1 MTELTML
8 YPSIVTAPSASTIP
22 VNVSS
27 SSSSSSVSSLSA
39 AAIATAHHKL
49 HNHHHHQQRDD
60 DLLDEDDDLG
70 SLFERCDFF
79 LEDIENWPVCDR
91 KNIGSS
97 HAVGLGSVKM
107 SMESH
112 VKRPMNAFM
121 VWSRGQRRKMAQ
133 DNPKMHNSE
142 ISKRLGAEW
151 KQLCDAEKR
160 PFIDEAKRLRALH
173 MKEHPDYKY
182 RPRRKPKSVTKTKEK
197 YRFTLPFAAFPTA
210 NLLGQQTVSRAT
222 PFYPSMHPLDVAAKI
237 AADSAALSK
246 ATEFPYY
253 PPFFHPTAPA
263 NTTAGLMPTYNP
275 YDLQR
280 NVLAA
285 YAMKTNA
292 MAHAAAAAVAVQ
304 SPATN
309 SNSNSSGNNT
319 TCCATA
325 LTQAASA
332 V

>member
-1 MTELTML
+1 MTELTMF
-8 YPSIVTAPSASTIP
+8 YPAIVTAPSASTAS
-22 VNVSS
+22 VNMSAGGIVHKLHPHHHQDEDLLDDDEDLG
-27 SSSSSSVSSLSA
+27 SVSSDGGRSSA
-39 AAIATAHHKL
+39 TSRARSVGAGKL
-49 HNHHHHQQRDD
+49 
-60 DLLDEDDDLG
+60 
-70 SLFERCDFF
+70 C
-79 LEDIENWPVCDR
+79 V
-91 KNIGSS
+91 
-97 HAVGLGSVKM
+97 
-107 SMESH
+107 ESH

-182 RPRRKPKSVTKTKEK
+182 RPRRKPKSATKTKER
-197 YRFTLPFAAFPTA
+197 YQFTLPFTAFPTT
-210 NLLGQQTVSRAT
+210 NLLGQQTVSSAT
-222 PFYPSMHPLDVAAKI
+222 PFYPSMHPLDMAAKI

-246 ATEFPYY
+246 AAEFPYY
-253 PPFFHPTAPA
+253 TPFFHPTAPS
-263 NTTAGLMPTYNP
+263 TTATGLVPAYNP

-292 MAHAAAAAVAVQ
+292 MAHAAAAVVAAQ
-304 SPATN
+304 SPITSNGAT
-309 SNSNSSGNNT
+309 SDVT
-319 TCCATA
+319 TNATTPAA
-325 LTQAASA
+325 LSAASA

>member
-1 MTELTML
+1 ML
-8 YPSIVTAPSASTIP
+8 YPSIVTTPSASTIP
-22 VNVSS
+22 VNI
-27 SSSSSSVSSLSA
+27 SA
-39 AAIATAHHKL
+39 AAAAAAAAAGIATTHKL
-49 HNHHHHQQRDD
+49 HNHQRDD
-60 DLLDEDDDLG
+60 ELLDDDDDLG
-70 SLFERCDFF
+70 SVSSDGGR
-79 LEDIENWPVCDR
+79 
-91 KNIGSS
+91 SSATS
-97 HAVGLGSVKM
+97 HAVGLSSGKM
-107 SMESH
+107 SIESH

-197 YRFTLPFAAFPTA
+197 YRFTLPFTAFPTT
-210 NLLGQQTVSRAT
+210 NLLNQQTVSRAT
-222 PFYPSMHPLDVAAKI
+222 PFYPSMNPLDMAAKI

-246 ATEFPYY
+246 AAEFPYY
-253 PPFFHPTAPA
+253 PPFFHPTAPV
-263 NTTAGLMPTYNP
+263 NTTTAGLMPAYNP

-285 YAMKTNA
+285 YAMKTNV

-309 SNSNSSGNNT
+309 TSSSNNDARCN
-319 TCCATA
+319 TA
-325 LTQAASA
+325 LSQAASA

>member
-8 YPSIVTAPSASTIP
+8 YPSIVTTPSASTIP
-22 VNVSS
+22 VNISS
-27 SSSSSSVSSLSA
+27 ATA
-39 AAIATAHHKL
+39 AAAAAGFATTHKL
-49 HNHHHHQQRDD
+49 HSHQRDD
-60 DLLDEDDDLG
+60 ELLDDDDDLG
-70 SLFERCDFF
+70 SVSSDGGR
-79 LEDIENWPVCDR
+79 
-91 KNIGSS
+91 SSATS
-97 HAVGLGSVKM
+97 HAVGLSSSKM

-197 YRFTLPFAAFPTA
+197 YQFTLPFAAFPTT
-210 NLLGQQTVSRAT
+210 NLLSQQAVSRAT
-222 PFYPSMHPLDVAAKI
+222 PFYPSMNPLDVAAKI

-253 PPFFHPTAPA
+253 PPFFHPTAQA
-263 NTTAGLMPTYNP
+263 NTTAGLMPAYNP

-304 SPATN
+304 SPAA
-309 SNSNSSGNNT
+309 NSNSSSSSNGD
-319 TCCATA
+319 TCCNTA

>member
-8 YPSIVTAPSASTIP
+8 YPSIVTTPSASTIP
-22 VNVSS
+22 VNI
-27 SSSSSSVSSLSA
+27 SA
-39 AAIATAHHKL
+39 TGIATAHKL
-49 HNHHHHQQRDD
+49 HSHHQRDD
-60 DLLDEDDDLG
+60 ELLNYDDDDLG
-70 SLFERCDFF
+70 SVSSDGGR
-79 LEDIENWPVCDR
+79 
-91 KNIGSS
+91 SSATS
-97 HAVGLGSVKM
+97 HAVGLGSGKM

-197 YRFTLPFAAFPTA
+197 YRFTLPFTAFPTT
-210 NLLGQQTVSRAT
+210 NLLSQQTVSRAT
-222 PFYPSMHPLDVAAKI
+222 PFYPSINPLDMAAKI

-253 PPFFHPTAPA
+253 PPFFHPTAPT
-263 NTTAGLMPTYNP
+263 NTTAGLMPAYNP

-285 YAMKTNA
+285 YAMKTNV

-304 SPATN
+304 SPVTNSSN
-309 SNSNSSGNNT
+309 SNSN
-319 TCCATA
+319 TCCTTTA

>member
-1 MTELTML
+1 MSELSML
-8 YPSIVTAPSASTIP
+8 YPAIVTTPSASTAPLNMSTQKMI
-22 VNVSS
+22 
-27 SSSSSSVSSLSA
+27 
-39 AAIATAHHKL
+39 
-49 HNHHHHQQRDD
+49 DED
-60 DLLDEDDDLG
+60 MDEDDDAG
-70 SLFERCDFF
+70 S
-79 LEDIENWPVCDR
+79 I
-91 KNIGSS
+91 SS
-97 HAVGLGSVKM
+97 DGARSLNSGNSNVMNANKM
-107 SMESH
+107 TLDSH

-182 RPRRKPKSVTKTKEK
+182 RPRRKPKNIVKPKEK
-197 YRFTLPFAAFPTA
+197 YPFALPFTTFPHT
-210 NLLGQQTVSRAT
+210 NLLGQPSVSHHPT
-222 PFYPSMHPLDVAAKI
+222 SFYPPMHPLDMAAKI

-246 ATEFPYY
+246 ATEFSYY
-253 PPFFHPTAPA
+253 PPFFPA
-263 NTTAGLMPTYNP
+263 SSPATTATSLMSGYNP
-275 YDLQR
+275 YDIHR

-292 MAHAAAAAVAVQ
+292 MAHAAAAA
-304 SPATN
+304 
-309 SNSNSSGNNT
+309 
-319 TCCATA
+319 
-325 LTQAASA
+325 AASQPSPQGNPPPPPNNPASSLPAA

>member
-8 YPSIVTAPSASTIP
+8 YPSIVTASSASTIP
-22 VNVSS
+22 INISS
-27 SSSSSSVSSLSA
+27 DG
-39 AAIATAHHKL
+39 IARPHKL
-49 HNHHHHQQRDD
+49 HNHNHHQRDD
-60 DLLDEDDDLG
+60 DLLDDDDDLG
-70 SLFERCDFF
+70 SVSSDGGR
-79 LEDIENWPVCDR
+79 
-91 KNIGSS
+91 SSATS
-97 HAVGLGSVKM
+97 HAISLGPGKISI
-107 SMESH
+107 ESH

-182 RPRRKPKSVTKTKEK
+182 RPRRKPKSITKTKEK
-197 YRFTLPFAAFPTA
+197 YRFTLPFTAFPAT
-210 NLLGQQTVSRAT
+210 NLLSQQTVPRAAS
-222 PFYPSMHPLDVAAKI
+222 FYPSINPLDMAAKI

-253 PPFFHPTAPA
+253 PPFFHPTAPP
-263 NTTAGLMPTYNP
+263 NTTAGLMSPYNP

-304 SPATN
+304 SPAVTN
-309 SNSNSSGNNT
+309 NNSSNNVGNST
-319 TCCATA
+319 ASCTTA
-325 LTQAASA
+325 LTQTASA

>member
-22 VNVSS
+22 VNVSGTGI
-27 SSSSSSVSSLSA
+27 A
-39 AAIATAHHKL
+39 ATHKL
-49 HNHHHHQQRDD
+49 HNSQRDD
-60 DLLDEDDDLG
+60 ELLDDDD
-70 SLFERCDFF
+70 D
-79 LEDIENWPVCDR
+79 
-91 KNIGSS
+91 IGSVSSDGGRSSATS
-97 HAVGLGSVKM
+97 HAISLSSGKM

-197 YRFTLPFAAFPTA
+197 YRFTLPFTAFPAT
-210 NLLGQQTVSRAT
+210 NLLSQQTISRAT
-222 PFYPSMHPLDVAAKI
+222 PFYPSMNPLDMAAKI

-253 PPFFHPTAPA
+253 PPFFHPTTPA

-285 YAMKTNA
+285 YAMKTNV

-304 SPATN
+304 SPVANN
-309 SNSNSSGNNT
+309 SNNSSNGSSNACCT
-319 TCCATA
+319 TTTA

>member
-8 YPSIVTAPSASTIP
+8 YPAIVTAPSASTAP
-22 VNVSS
+22 VNMSAGAAHKLHLHHQDDELLDDDEDLG
-27 SSSSSSVSSLSA
+27 SVSSDGGRSSA
-39 AAIATAHHKL
+39 T
-49 HNHHHHQQRDD
+49 
-60 DLLDEDDDLG
+60 
-70 SLFERCDFF
+70 
-79 LEDIENWPVCDR
+79 
-91 KNIGSS
+91 S
-97 HAVGLGSVKM
+97 HAVGLGAGKLSL
-107 SMESH
+107 ESH

-182 RPRRKPKSVTKTKEK
+182 RPRRKPKSVTKAKEK
-197 YRFTLPFAAFPTA
+197 YQFTLPFATFPTT
-210 NLLGQQTVSRAT
+210 NLLGQQTVSPAT

-246 ATEFPYY
+246 AAEFPYY
-253 PPFFHPTAPA
+253 TPFFHAPTPA
-263 NTTAGLMPTYNP
+263 STTAGLMPAYNP

-292 MAHAAAAAVAVQ
+292 MAHAAVAAAAAQ
-304 SPATN
+304 SPPTSTTGN
-309 SNSNSSGNNT
+309 GSNTGTST
-319 TCCATA
+319 VPA
-325 LTQAASA
+325 
-332 V
+332 